1 MQHTDNEMLATLHL
15 QNSLLQLNFCQFQM
29 INIVI

>member
-1 MQHTDNEMLATLHL
+1 MQHTDNEMLASLRL
-15 QNSLLQLNFCQFQM
+15 QNSLLQLNFYQFQM